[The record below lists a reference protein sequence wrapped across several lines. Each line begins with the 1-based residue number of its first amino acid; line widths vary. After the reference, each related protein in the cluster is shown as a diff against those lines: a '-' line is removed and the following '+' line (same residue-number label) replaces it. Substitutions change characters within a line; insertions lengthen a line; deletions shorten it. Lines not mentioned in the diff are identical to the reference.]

1 MKKIVALTLS
11 VLTLVVFFAA
21 CAQQPAQT
29 SPSPDAAT
37 SESAPANEPAKPEE
51 PAKDDT
57 KPAVELKK
65 GLKVA
70 YSVGYTGNAWRSQ
83 HVASL
88 QEAAD
93 AYLADGTLAEFQIVD
108 AGNDSTTQI
117 SQCNALLA
125 DGLDALL
132 ICAVSPTTLSS
143 VVELAKSMGTLVI
156 IANDPAVYEGTY
168 CVVNNAY
175 KYSMLINRW
184 AATKLPSG
192 SNVVY
197 ISGNPGNGT
206 DIIRDKAVYDAIEKY
221 GWNLLGEAA
230 GKRNQTEAQN
240 VMSTFLS
247 TYDNIEGVICQNVTF
262 EGVKAAYDNAGKEM
276 PVVCGDSVLST
287 VRIWGKMGD
296 YETIGVT
303 NSPAI
308 SVASLHFS
316 ILMLQGYELREEVLE
331 ACPSDGGENLINT
344 VMVDPPVAITL
355 DGKLPDDIMA
365 DYPNLTVYSRD
376 EAIEKFA
383 DNEDTYSPDV
393 ALTRDQCIELWFN
406 EPAA

>member
-1 MKKIVALTLS
+1 MRKVLPLLLCVVMLVS
-11 VLTLVVFFAA
+11 VFAA
-21 CAQQPAQT
+21 CGSKEPVT
-29 SPSPDAAT
+29 ESPSQQVSTSQAAPET
-37 SESAPANEPAKPEE
+37 SASTESQAP
-51 PAKDDT
+51 
-57 KPAVELKK
+57 VELKK

-125 DGLDALL
+125 EGLDALL
-132 ICAVSPTTLSS
+132 ICAVSPTTMAS
-143 VVELAKSMGTLVI
+143 VVEMGKSMGTLVI
-156 IANDPAVYEGTY
+156 MANDPAVYEGTY

-206 DIIRDKAVYDAIEKY
+206 DMIRDRAVYDAIDQF
-221 GWNLLGEAA
+221 GWNLLAEAA

-247 TYDNIEGVICQNVTF
+247 TYDNIDGVICQNVTF
-262 EGVKAAYDNAGKEM
+262 EGVKAAYDNAGIDM

-287 VRIWGKMGD
+287 VRMWGEMGD
-296 YETIGVT
+296 YETVGVT

-308 SVASLHFS
+308 SVASLHFAV
-316 ILMLQGYELREEVLE
+316 LMLQGYTVKSDVLV
-331 ACPSDGGENLINT
+331 ACPADGGEALINT
-344 VMVDPPVAITL
+344 VMIDPPVAITM
-355 DGKLPDDIMA
+355 DGTLPDDIMA

-376 EAIEKFA
+376 EALEQFA
-383 DNEDTYSPDV
+383 DKEDTYSPDIP
-393 ALTRDQCIELWFN
+393 LTREQCIELWFDA
-406 EPAA
+406 PVA